1 MFMKIL
7 IAEDEKN
14 IAKGIETIIQ
24 TKTEQKNQFYF
35 AENGMEALEL
45 AYSSHP
51 DLIITDIRMFKMTGL
66 DFIEQLRKSGVNTK
80 IIVISGYSNFDYARR
95 ACRMGVMDYLLK
107 PIDKQRLLEL
117 VEQVWQ
123 ELPQTYA
130 AALTTL
136 PKDIVHDFFNLD
148 LDNADYPDSLKR
160 IINFIRRDYTQDLCL
175 QALSEE
181 LLLHPNYISTLVNKH
196 LHVSFNYILDY
207 VRLEKVCEFLL
218 FTDMTITY
226 MAHLVGYNNERRL
239 YHAFKK
245 KLGYSPGTFRKL
257 YSDFSQNSY
266 G

>member
-1 MFMKIL
+1 MKIL

-14 IAKGIETIIQ
+14 IAKGIETIIRE
-24 TKTEQKNQFYF
+24 KTEHKNQFLF

-45 AYSSHP
+45 AYSSQP

-66 DFIEQLRKSGVNTK
+66 DFIEQLRKSDIKSKV
-80 IIVISGYSNFDYARR
+80 IIISGYSNFDYAQK

-123 ELPQTYA
+123 ELPKTYA
-130 AALTTL
+130 SSLTWDQTH
-136 PKDIVHDFFNLD
+136 IAHDFFNLN
-148 LDNADYPDSLKR
+148 LDNDSYPDSLKR

-207 VRLEKVCEFLL
+207 VRLEKACELLL
-218 FTDMTITY
+218 FSDMTITY
-226 MAHLVGYNNERRL
+226 ITHLVGYNNERRL

-245 KLGYSPGTFRKL
+245 KLGCSPGTFRKL
-257 YSDFSQNSY
+257 YSEFPQK
-266 G
+266 